1 MQKSSA
7 ETPTLEMS
15 SRVRPSARA
24 PLSAAGGGKKGARW
38 AALVEESSDSE
49 EERLTPDSRTA
60 VLAEACVAAVVEV
73 PAPTLRSL
81 VEDPLY
87 IAMSRGDV
95 LWGDI
100 CMSEFGAVE
109 VAAPA
114 PVVPR
119 AVREPVGEDVFWAQP
134 WADRLEYNGGE
145 HYDTRP
151 LSDEEWADCM
161 TWLYA
166 NGWYVWTE
174 GRNGF
179 SATPDTL
186 PPRVWIPPRS
196 AAPCCGAKKEK
207 AVAPLSA
214 PGSDSGRRRAAPRP
228 IFCNGGE
235 KCKEGCPYVHG
246 DTIPVLNALCQFG
259 DACGKRVVGVGATP
273 CCRLHPDEGEWN
285 ASMVRHR
292 PT

>member
-1 MQKSSA
+1 MSKLSVRSSGRF
-7 ETPTLEMS
+7 P
-15 SRVRPSARA
+15 V
-24 PLSAAGGGKKGARW
+24 SAAGGGKKGARW

-49 EERLTPDSRTA
+49 EE
-60 VLAEACVAAVVEV
+60 ACVAAVVEV
-73 PAPTLRSL
+73 EEPVAAPTLRSL
-81 VEDPLY
+81 VGRLTPDSLAAALAEDPLY

-109 VAAPA
+109 VAEAPA

-119 AVREPVGEDVFWAQP
+119 ALPREPVSEDVFWAQP
-134 WADRLEYNGGE
+134 WADRLEMNGGD
-145 HYDTRP
+145 HYDTRT

-166 NGWYVWTE
+166 NGWYIWEE
-174 GRNGF
+174 GRQGF
-179 SATPDTL
+179 SAVPDTL
-186 PPRVWIPPRS
+186 PPRVWIPPRPAA
-196 AAPCCGAKKEK
+196 AAPCCGGHKKE
-207 AVAPLSA
+207 VAPLSA
-214 PGSDSGRRRAAPRP
+214 PGSDTGRRRAAPRP
-228 IFCNGGE
+228 IFCGGGE
-235 KCKEGCPYVHG
+235 RCKEGCPYVHG
-246 DTIPVLNALCQFG
+246 DTIPVINALCQFG
-259 DACGKRVVGVGATP
+259 DACSKRAAAVGGTP

>member
-1 MQKSSA
+1 MSVRSSVRTQSA
-7 ETPTLEMS
+7 ATL
-15 SRVRPSARA
+15 
-24 PLSAAGGGKKGARW
+24 AAGGARSGKKGARW

-49 EERLTPDSRTA
+49 
-60 VLAEACVAAVVEV
+60 VEV
-73 PAPTLRSL
+73 EVEVKMVETPVAAPTLRSL

-114 PVVPR
+114 PVR
-119 AVREPVGEDVFWAQP
+119 AAPVRQEVSEDVFWAQP
-134 WADRLEYNGGE
+134 WADRLEMNGGD
-145 HYDTRP
+145 HYDTRT

-166 NGWYVWTE
+166 NGWYVWEE
-174 GRNGF
+174 GRQGF
-179 SATPDTL
+179 SAVPDTL
-186 PPRVWIPPRS
+186 PPRVWIPPR

-207 AVAPLSA
+207 AVVPLSA
-214 PGSDSGRRRAAPRP
+214 PGSDTGRRRAAPRP

>member
-1 MQKSSA
+1 
-7 ETPTLEMS
+7 MS
-15 SRVRPSARA
+15 SRVRSSGRFPV
-24 PLSAAGGGKKGARW
+24 SAAGGGKKGARW

-49 EERLTPDSRTA
+49 EEVA
-60 VLAEACVAAVVEV
+60 VCVAAVVEV
-73 PAPTLRSL
+73 APVAAPTLRSL

-119 AVREPVGEDVFWAQP
+119 TVREPVGEDVFWAQP

-145 HYDTRP
+145 HFDTTP

-174 GRNGF
+174 GRHGF
-179 SATPDTL
+179 SAVPDTL

-196 AAPCCGAKKEK
+196 AAAAPCCSHAKKE
-207 AVAPLSA
+207 VAPLSA
-214 PGSDSGRRRAAPRP
+214 PGSDVGRRRAPPRP

-246 DTIPVLNALCQFG
+246 DTIPVLNVLCQFG
-259 DACGKRVVGVGATP
+259 DACSKRVAAVGGTP
-273 CCRLHPDEGEWN
+273 CCRLHPDEGAWN
-285 ASMVRHR
+285 ASMVRRR